1 MISLLRSLRD
11 TFLSLKLTLALLG
24 FGMVLIFAATLDQ
37 VNLGIWAVQEKYFRS
52 FIVYLKAGPFV
63 VPAFPGGYL
72 IGGLLLLNLTAAF
85 LHRFVF
91 SWRKAG
97 IIATH
102 AGLILLLVGELLTGL
117 WQEDYHMRLDEGQTK
132 NYAESFR
139 ENELVLIDTTDPKH
153 DNVVSITEAA
163 LARKQPIQ
171 HPGLPFRVVAT
182 TFYPNS
188 IIEPRHTSGSA
199 RSDMMPRATAGI
211 GQQLVAVPQPIT
223 HNPDERN
230 VPTAYVELATSE
242 GSLGRWMVSL
252 LLAAPQTF
260 EHGGRQWMIA
270 LRSKR
275 NYQPFSLTL
284 LKFSHDRY
292 AGTQIPKNFSSRLR
306 LLTPDGQDDREVLIY
321 MNNPLRHGGLT
332 FYQAGF
338 ENNDR
343 TSVLQVVRNPSWLFP
358 YVACTLMGLGLLYQF
373 SFHLVGFSRRRRT
386 AAPVAVGGVLSPH
399 GQPESNADARGTRE
413 LLPPSPAHES
423 KLLRN
428 GLAAVITGVALLTV
442 ANSLRA
448 PRNPGAFDLAGF
460 SRLPTLVNGRVKP
473 LDTVARTSLL
483 MMQGRQSVVTPD
495 GRRLSPAEWLL
506 DLLYRP
512 TLADTYATFEIV
524 HPDVLALLQLTTD
537 DGAGGK
543 RFALQQF
550 SPRLAEIERQSKLAD
565 GIAASA
571 RSPFQRAIV
580 QLRDSL
586 LLYQHLQASL
596 VAPGDSAFLER
607 LARFETIKPSPGP
620 DGHPAATGA
629 RPSAADATLVLELAR
644 AFAVMDSVGYLNL
657 IPPAAVTPD
666 NTGWKTAGAAW
677 TESFGAPAAAPAA
690 RAYLTLGQAW
700 TSGQP
705 EVFNQTVTALHQDLN
720 RGFMDAMRKS
730 RVETRFNSAQP
741 FYTSTILYVAAFL
754 VALLSWLKWPEALG
768 RSAFAL
774 VLIAFVISTVGI
786 GTRMWLEARPPVTNL
801 YSSALFVGWG
811 AVALCLFLEYFFRN
825 AIGSAAAGLI
835 GFATLLIAHHLALS
849 GDTLEMMRA
858 VLDSNFWLATH
869 VVTITVGY
877 SATLLAGLLAIFYVL
892 RGLFTRSLDAVTA
905 DGITRMI
912 YGIVCFATLF
922 SLVGTVLGGIWAD
935 QSWGRFWGWDPKE
948 NGALL
953 IVIWNAM
960 ILHAR
965 MSGLIRQRGLA
976 VMAIFGNVVTA
987 WSWFGVNMLGV
998 GLHSYGFMGAAFWWL
1013 IIFASSQLSV
1023 MAMAAWPLARW
1034 RSFRSPSTRTETAV
1048 SPAALRPATQQQA

>member
-1 MISLLRSLRD
+1 MTDLLRSLRD
-11 TFLSLKLTLALLG
+11 TFVSLKLTLTLLG
-24 FGMVLIFAATLDQ
+24 FAMVLIFVATLDQ
-37 VNLGIWAVQEKYFRS
+37 VNLGIWAVQERYFRS
-52 FIVYLKAGPFV
+52 FIVYVKAGPFV
-63 VPAFPGGYL
+63 IPAFPGGYL
-72 IGGLLLLNLTAAF
+72 VGGLLLLNLTAAF
-85 LHRFVF
+85 LHRFAF
-91 SWRKAG
+91 TWRKAG
-97 IIATH
+97 ILASH
-102 AGLILLLVGELLTGL
+102 AGLILLLIGELLTGL
-117 WQEDYHMRLDEGQTK
+117 WQQDFHMRLDEGQTK

-153 DNVVSITEAA
+153 DDVVAIAETA
-163 LARKQPIQ
+163 LARKKPIQ
-171 HPGLPFRVVAT
+171 HPRLPFQVVAT

-188 IIEPRHTSGSA
+188 IIEPSRTSGTA
-199 RSDMMPRATAGI
+199 RSDSMPRATAGI
-211 GQQLVAVPQPIT
+211 GQQLVAIPQPVT
-223 HNPDERN
+223 RNPEERN
-230 VPTAYVELATSE
+230 VPTALVELTSAE

-252 LLAAPQTF
+252 LLATPQTF
-260 EHGGRQWMIA
+260 EHGGRQWTIA
-270 LRSKR
+270 FRSKR

-284 LKFSHDRY
+284 LNFSHERY

-306 LLTPDGQDDREVLIY
+306 IVTPDGSNDREVLIY

-343 TSVLQVVRNPSWLFP
+343 TSILQVVRNPSWLFP
-358 YVACTLMGLGLLYQF
+358 YIACTLMGLGLLYQF
-373 SFHLVGFSRRRRT
+373 SFHLVVFARRRRP
-386 AAPVAVGGVLSPH
+386 ARAGDRSSVPSSRVPSGLGIESGGVATSLPLSPAQE
-399 GQPESNADARGTRE
+399 G
-413 LLPPSPAHES
+413 

-428 GLAAVITGVALLTV
+428 GLAAVITGLALMAVAY
-442 ANSLRA
+442 SLR
-448 PRNPGAFDLAGF
+448 PVRNPGAFDLAGF

-483 MMQGRQSVVTPD
+483 LMQGRQRVVTPE
-495 GRRLSPAEWLL
+495 GRTVTPAEWLL

-512 TLADTYATFEIV
+512 AVADTYPVFEIV

-550 SPRLAEIERQSKLAD
+550 LSRLSEIDRQAKLAD
-565 GIAASA
+565 GTAANA

-580 QLRDSL
+580 QLRDAV

-596 VAPGDSAFLER
+596 VAPGDREFLVRLER
-607 LARFETIKPSPGP
+607 FEALRLNVGP
-620 DGHPAATGA
+620 DGHPAATA
-629 RPSAADATLVLELAR
+629 PRPNEADATLVLELAR
-644 AFAVMDSVGYLNL
+644 AFAVMDSAAYLHL
-657 IPPAAVTPD
+657 IPPAAETPD
-666 NTGWKTAGAAW
+666 NSGWKTAGAAW
-677 TESFGAPAAAPAA
+677 TESFSAAGTPPAA
-690 RAYLTLGQAW
+690 RTYAAMGRAW
-700 TSGQP
+700 ISGEP
-705 EVFNQTVTALHQDLN
+705 ERFNQSVQALHQDLQ
-720 RGFMDAMRKS
+720 RGFAGAMRKS
-730 RVETRFNSAQP
+730 HVETRFNAAQP
-741 FYTSTILYVAAFL
+741 FYSSAVLYVAAFL
-754 VALLSWLKWPEALG
+754 LALFSWLKWPETLG

-774 VLIAFVISTVGI
+774 VLVAFLVASAGIA
-786 GTRMWLEARPPVTNL
+786 TRMWLESRPPVTNL

-811 AVALCLFLEYFFRN
+811 AVALCLVLEYFFRN

-877 SATLLAGLLAIFYVL
+877 SATFLAGFLALFYVM

-905 DGITRMI
+905 DGIARMI

-953 IVIWNAM
+953 IVLWNAM

-965 MSGLIRQRGLA
+965 IGGLVRQRGLA
-976 VMAIFGNVVTA
+976 VMAIFGNIVTA

-1023 MAMAAWPLARW
+1023 MAAAVWPLARW
-1034 RSFRSPSTRTETAV
+1034 RSFRTAATRTETPV
-1048 SPAALRPATQQQA
+1048 SPATFRSTTQQA